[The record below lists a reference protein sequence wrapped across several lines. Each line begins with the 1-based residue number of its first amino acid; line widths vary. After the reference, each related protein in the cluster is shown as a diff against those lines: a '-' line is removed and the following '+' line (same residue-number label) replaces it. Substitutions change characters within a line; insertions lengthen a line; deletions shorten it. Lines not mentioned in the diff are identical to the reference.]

1 MKKFFEKNVKI
12 FQKNH
17 FCETE
22 NHRTKTKFTK
32 QMLNYQRLK
41 AKKIKIKKFKKNV
54 EHGSKKWYN
63 IKRQKK

>member
-41 AKKIKIKKFKKNV
+41 AKKNKNKKI
-54 EHGSKKWYN
+54 
-63 IKRQKK
+63 